1 MGGVSSLPAGAVPSA
16 AAAWSVPHVEASPSS
31 PASRESQLCQL
42 QPSRIIFCRELKRHH
57 PKGRLSTVEL
67 CLQIKTQKLD
77 TLKWFKTHR
86 ETNSVSWLEFICYSK
101 VAPLITHS
109 HTLQLLSLSWWYM
122 MLVIQHLKELHNW
135 GTETATSHI
144 LHYCMKS
151 LNISVQFAF
160 YSRKGQLFTWDL
172 SRTVRNIMFFS
183 IIMGLLV
190 LVQQDAA
197 YQGRHSYTHHE
208 GQEESGGGL
217 QRGCTC
223 VPQEKCFCALHSR
236 SCYRGWVCW
245 MWLHHPSAHCKPA
258 KLPLISLSAGIILGF
273 TLRPYKMT
281 YREVKYFSFPGELL
295 MRMLQML
302 VLPLLVSSLITGNW
316 CVRKWSDTSR
326 TS

>member
-1 MGGVSSLPAGAVPSA
+1 M
-16 AAAWSVPHVEASPSS
+16 
-31 PASRESQLCQL
+31 
-42 QPSRIIFCRELKRHH
+42 
-57 PKGRLSTVEL
+57 
-67 CLQIKTQKLD
+67 
-77 TLKWFKTHR
+77 
-86 ETNSVSWLEFICYSK
+86 
-101 VAPLITHS
+101 VAPLHQE
-109 HTLQLLSLSWWYM
+109 LRLLLSSLTHILYSFYLSPSWWYV
-122 MLVIQHLKELHNW
+122 MLIIYWQTSNTWQSYTTQAQRQLHTIFSIIAWNSWIYLFSLPFIQDKISCSLGICLVL
-135 GTETATSHI
+135 TETSHSI
-144 LHYCMKS
+144 L
-151 LNISVQFAF
+151 F
-160 YSRKGQLFTWDL
+160 Y
-172 SRTVRNIMFFS
+172 S

-197 YQGRHSYTHHE
+197 YQGRHSHTHHE

-217 QRGCTC
+217 QRGRAG
-223 VPQEKCFCALHSR
+223 VPEEKCFCALHSW
-236 SCYRGWVCW
+236 SCYCGWVCW

-258 KLPLISLSAGIILGF
+258 TLPLISLFAGIILGF